1 MNKCFG
7 GIMGGLKKKV
17 KSSKVLKENVVNLE
31 DIAGTLSKE
40 DKEKLMSG
48 SGFVEV
54 PTEELKRLRI
64 DVYPYLL

>member
-1 MNKCFG
+1 
-7 GIMGGLKKKV
+7 MGRQKKKL
-17 KSSKVLKENVVNLE
+17 KSRKVLRGNVVNLE
-31 DIAGTLSKE
+31 EIAGILSTE

>member
-1 MNKCFG
+1 
-7 GIMGGLKKKV
+7 MGRQKKKL
-17 KSSKVLKENVVNLE
+17 KSSKVLRGNVVNLE
-31 DIAGTLSKE
+31 EIAGILSKE

-64 DVYPYLL
+64 DVYPYLM

>member
-1 MNKCFG
+1 
-7 GIMGGLKKKV
+7 MGRQKKKL
-17 KSSKVLKENVVNLE
+17 KSSKVLRGNVVNLE
-31 DIAGTLSKE
+31 EIAGILSKE